1 MVRESGKIIIKLLTR
16 CNNPHERKIIIIII
30 LEMFMAKI
38 TQNIL

>member
-16 CNNPHERKIIIIII
+16 CNNPHERKIIIII